1 MLCWGLVEQ
10 ARHEYMSD
18 EHKTRWYISNVPRF
32 PSWAKVR
39 GTTIKKNSNYI
50 EHDNLKSIPALAPET
65 IDQSSKTRVSGVP
78 CFGFPTSIMEGL

>member
-1 MLCWGLVEQ
+1 MNTCQTSTKPGGILVTYLGSHHGRKYEALQ
-10 ARHEYMSD
+10 L
-18 EHKTRWYISNVPRF
+18 
-32 PSWAKVR
+32 
-39 GTTIKKNSNYI
+39 KKNSNYI